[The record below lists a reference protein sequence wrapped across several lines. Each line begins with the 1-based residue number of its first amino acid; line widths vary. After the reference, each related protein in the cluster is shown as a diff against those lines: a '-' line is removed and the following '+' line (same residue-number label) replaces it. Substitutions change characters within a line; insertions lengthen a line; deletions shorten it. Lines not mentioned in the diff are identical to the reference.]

1 MTIKE
6 LRQSTDYWFTG
17 VQLDLFRALDEYVKK
32 FDSVKNA
39 AKSLNISRH
48 NLSLFLNGD
57 APESMK
63 LYDFIGLAI
72 RLGYEPVITLKKM
85 EL

>member
-6 LRQSTDYWFTG
+6 LKESPDYLFTG
-17 VQLDLFRALDEYVKK
+17 VQLDLFRTLDEYVKK
-32 FDSVKNA
+32 FGSIKKA
-39 AKSLNISRH
+39 AKSLRMSRH
-48 NLSLFLNGD
+48 DLSLFLKGN
-57 APESMK
+57 APESMR

-72 RLGYEPVITLKKM
+72 LLGYEPVITLKKM